1 MKVFWTLVLSM
12 HEKLLQMVLIV
23 IFGAGAQLVKVI
35 TIQLSELSRMNLNG
49 LVTWLLIVLSSMKTV
64 AYHWVAYKVLII
76 NLLLFHR

>member
-12 HEKLLQMVLIV
+12 QEKLLQMVLIV
-23 IFGAGAQLVKVI
+23 IFGAGVQLVKVI

-49 LVTWLLIVLSSMKTV
+49 LVTWLLTVSSSMKTV
-64 AYHWVAYKVLII
+64 VYHWVAYKVLII

>member
-12 HEKLLQMVLIV
+12 QEKQLQMVLIV
-23 IFGAGAQLVKVI
+23 IFGAGVQLVKVI

-49 LVTWLLIVLSSMKTV
+49 LVTWLLTVSSSMKTV
-64 AYHWVAYKVLII
+64 VYHWVAYKVLII